1 MRERARN
8 ERQRKSVCVRASET
22 AQQLC
27 VLRVHVLCV
36 CVCVREAWYL
46 GIHFVLPKRDR
57 ARVHFSVQQRKT
69 KDLGNKLDHPLNL
82 LRRNLNK

>member
-1 MRERARN
+1 MNARERACA
-8 ERQRKSVCVRASET
+8 CVRARQRNS
-22 AQQLC
+22 C
-27 VLRVHVLCV
+27 VYYVYMYLCV

>member
-1 MRERARN
+1 MNARERACA
-8 ERQRKSVCVRASET
+8 CVRARQRNSCVYYVYMY
-22 AQQLC
+22 LC
-27 VLRVHVLCV
+27 VRVCE
-36 CVCVREAWYL
+36 REAWYL

>member
-27 VLRVHVLCV
+27 VLRVHV
-36 CVCVREAWYL
+36 CVREAWYL
-46 GIHFVLPKRDR
+46 GIHFVVPKRDR
-57 ARVHFSVQQRKT
+57 ARVHFSLQQRKT